1 MSDSRLSPDLIEIED
16 LLRDE
21 RPELTP
27 IEADRVMTRIRARLL
42 ARRTPP
48 KGAFM
53 RTRLAITAVLVL
65 GLMTSG
71 TGVGMA
77 VSGIAGGD
85 SAGSAQYPEQTTPDG
100 NVPGGSESLGSGDV
114 APAADVEATQQV
126 SADAGDDSLPFTGLA
141 AIPVIA
147 VGAGLLG
154 VGAALRR
161 GARRGEAN
169 A

>member
-16 LLRDE
+16 LLRAQ

-27 IEADRVMTRIRARLL
+27 IEADRAMTRIRARVL
-42 ARRTPP
+42 ARRNPR

-53 RTRLAITAVLVL
+53 RTRLAITAVLVV

-85 SAGSAQYPEQTTPDG
+85 SAGSAQYPEQTTPNGD
-100 NVPGGSESLGSGDV
+100 VPGGGESLGGNDEQ
-114 APAADVEATQQV
+114 AGVEATQQV
-126 SADAGDDSLPFTGLA
+126 SANAGGNSLPFTGLA

-154 VGAALRR
+154 VGAVLRR